1 MRDSEEEH
9 ENRKV
14 HNTVI
19 KTLLFLKMNWSIM

>member
-1 MRDSEEEH
+1 MRDSEEEY